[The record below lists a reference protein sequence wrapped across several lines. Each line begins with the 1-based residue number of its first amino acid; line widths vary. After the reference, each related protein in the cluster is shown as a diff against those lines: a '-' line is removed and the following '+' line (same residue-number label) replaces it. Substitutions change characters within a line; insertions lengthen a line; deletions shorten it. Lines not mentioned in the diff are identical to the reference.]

1 VQHSLDSAESTPFLF
16 VYGTLM
22 KGSAED
28 WQEKV
33 AAELV
38 GRGSINA
45 KLYDL
50 GDYPG
55 AIPVDGSNRQHVRG
69 ELYRLSNPEL
79 ATSILDEYEEV
90 LPSQPDEGL
99 FVRALVTVTLDDGR
113 KENAWAYFY
122 NRAVDEAPLIPSG
135 DYREKAL
142 LREK

>member
-1 VQHSLDSAESTPFLF
+1 
-16 VYGTLM
+16 M
-22 KGSAED
+22 KGFAED

-55 AIPVDGSNRQHVRG
+55 ATPVDGNHREHLRG
-69 ELYRLSNPEL
+69 ELYRLSNLEL
-79 ATSILDEYEEV
+79 ATSILDEYEEF
-90 LPSQPDEGL
+90 LPSQPDESL
-99 FVRALVTVTLDDGR
+99 FVRALVAVTLDNGR

-122 NRAVDEAPLIPSG
+122 NRAVDEAKLIPSG
-135 DYREKAL
+135 DYRDKAL
-142 LREK
+142 LSGK